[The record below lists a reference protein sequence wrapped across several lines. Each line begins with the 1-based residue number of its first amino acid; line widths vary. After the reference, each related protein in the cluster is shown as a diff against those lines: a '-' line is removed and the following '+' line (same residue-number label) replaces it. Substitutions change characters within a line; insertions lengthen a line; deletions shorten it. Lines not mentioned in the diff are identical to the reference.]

1 MMDRRAFIT
10 MVGGSFLAAPF
21 AAAAQTPRNVPHVG
35 IIHLGGHHHMVVD
48 GLRQGL
54 RELGLE
60 EGQHVVLD
68 IREIE
73 GDSYVKGA
81 EPAARDLESRKIN
94 LIYSVTSS
102 VSTAVKRATTQVPI
116 VFYVGVDPVAVGLVE
131 SFAKPGGR
139 LTGVHGLSRELIAK
153 RLEILKE
160 MIPNLGRV
168 VTFYNPAEALA
179 PERIR
184 RLREAGRLLAVQI
197 IERHG
202 ASFDELRLGMQRLK
216 PQEAHAY
223 FHTPGATVTSQ
234 ALLIIDAALAKK
246 LPTMFHE
253 EGLVVRG
260 ALAQL
265 RTQLPGGRA
274 YIGEARPADPWQ
286 VPTQRIYRSRTTI
299 RWRSRS
305 ISAPLGRSASR
316 SRSRSWRGRT
326 RSSNSPCS
334 TNAAN
339 SSEQQSASP
348 DARCPRAIGVPV
360 TEVMG

>member
-35 IIHLGGHHHMVVD
+35 IIHLGGHHQVVVD

-73 GDSYVKGA
+73 GDSYVQGA

-260 ALAQL
+260 PLASYGHSFREVGRISAKHVQRILAGTHPKDLPVENYDKVALAL
-265 RTQLPGGRA
+265 NIRTAREIGLTISQSFLARA
-274 YIGEARPADPWQ
+274 DQIIE
-286 VPTQRIYRSRTTI
+286 
-299 RWRSRS
+299 
-305 ISAPLGRSASR
+305 
-316 SRSRSWRGRT
+316 
-326 RSSNSPCS
+326 
-334 TNAAN
+334 
-339 SSEQQSASP
+339 
-348 DARCPRAIGVPV
+348 
-360 TEVMG
+360 